1 MNIQLTQA
9 PADPGGRSATG
20 AGGPGIKTAA
30 TRLAWL
36 LPATMLSVSVADIAL
51 YEVAGVFD
59 PDVTAWA
66 GAGAAQIIGANAV
79 YLSLAATVLLVL
91 VKLTRAPARWFV
103 VLATVGM
110 VASLALPV
118 AAGLGDGTAA
128 VPAPGLSTVIALSA
142 MHVLSYAIAV
152 PMLLRFGL
160 TERG

>member
-1 MNIQLTQA
+1 MDTQLTHA
-9 PADPGGRSATG
+9 PADRAEKGATMS
-20 AGGPGIKTAA
+20 GGPGIKTAA

-59 PDVTAWA
+59 PDVTGWA
-66 GAGAAQIIGANAV
+66 GAGAAQVLGANAV
-79 YLSLAATVLLVL
+79 YLLMAAAALLVL

-118 AAGLGDGTAA
+118 AAGLGEGTVA
-128 VPAPGLSTVIALSA
+128 VPAPGLTTVIALSA
-142 MHVLSYAIAV
+142 MHLLSYAIAV
-152 PMLLRFGL
+152 PMFLRFGL